1 MYNDDWLRDRGFLKD
16 EKLTARDIIAKKENQ
31 QIVTID
37 CEKTV
42 LEAINTIK
50 ALNISQIPV
59 TQKDMVIGI
68 ITESDIL
75 SSLIENPSIKS
86 QPIKNITTAPFPF
99 VDLNTSIDKISSM
112 INKDNIAVLVE
123 VNGEFGIITQYDI
136 INAISA

>member
-59 TQKDMVIGI
+59 TQKDMVIGK

-75 SSLIENPSIKS
+75 SSLNENPSIKS
-86 QPIKNITTAPFPF
+86 QPKKKKTTTPNPKEEQK
-99 VDLNTSIDKISSM
+99 TTKDKKTTK

-123 VNGEFGIITQYDI
+123 VNGEFGIITQYD
-136 INAISA
+136 

>member
-1 MYNDDWLRDRGFLKD
+1 
-16 EKLTARDIIAKKENQ
+16 
-31 QIVTID
+31 VTID

-50 ALNISQIPV
+50 SLNISQIPV
-59 TQKDMVIGI
+59 TQKGMVIGK

-75 SSLIENPSIKS
+75 TSLMENPGIKS
-86 QPIKNITTAPFPF
+86 QPVKSISTAPFPF
-99 VDLNTSIDKISSM
+99 IDLNTAIDKISAM

-123 VNGEFGIITQYDI
+123 DDNGKIEIITQYDI